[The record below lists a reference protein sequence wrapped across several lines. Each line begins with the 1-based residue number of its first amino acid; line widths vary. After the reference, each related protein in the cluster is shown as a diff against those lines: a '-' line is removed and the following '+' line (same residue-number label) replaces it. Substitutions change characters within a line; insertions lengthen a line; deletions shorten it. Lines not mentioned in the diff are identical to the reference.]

1 LSNAAVDVLLG
12 IAVAAQLLSCLG
24 LALMR
29 TTADRLHYTSA
40 AFTVGPFCVLA
51 ALIVRE
57 GLSSIGL
64 DGIAAVGLL
73 FLAGP
78 VVVHATARALRRIDF
93 DDVRAQPE
101 ERAQ

>member
-12 IAVAAQLLSCLG
+12 VAVAAQLLSCLG
-24 LALMR
+24 LAVMR

-40 AFTVGPFCVLA
+40 GFTVGPFCVLA

-57 GLSSIGL
+57 KLSSIGL
-64 DGIAAVGLL
+64 DSIAAVGLL

-78 VVVHATARALRRIDF
+78 VVVHATYRALRRIDF
-93 DDVRAQPE
+93 GEMSPRPE
-101 ERAQ
+101 ERVP

>member
-1 LSNAAVDVLLG
+1 MSNTAVDALLG
-12 IAVAAQLLSCLG
+12 IAAAAQLLCCLG
-24 LALMR
+24 LVVAR
-29 TTADRLHYTSA
+29 TTADRLHYTSG

-64 DGIAAVGLL
+64 AGIEAVGLL

-93 DDVRAQPE
+93 GEVGPRPE
-101 ERAQ
+101 ERES